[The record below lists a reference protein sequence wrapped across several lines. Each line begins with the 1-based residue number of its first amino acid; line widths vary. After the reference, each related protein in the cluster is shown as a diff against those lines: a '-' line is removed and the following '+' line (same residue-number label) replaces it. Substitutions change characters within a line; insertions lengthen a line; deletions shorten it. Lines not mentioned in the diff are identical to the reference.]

1 MCSLA
6 PSKHDT
12 MTRTSSLEQ
21 RLSEALPCDLRL
33 RAYHLSTP
41 PTLSDAVF
49 SPPPGQ
55 DEQATFCESHFIGI
69 ASPQDTSHANTEL
82 FLLAIEILIFTTDD
96 LTTVFVSKADT
107 SGCLNEVNPRPSSSS
122 LTRAVLE
129 TVLDYLLQPRLLVDD
144 KVVLSLFARSQ
155 NQYLFPGSIENPH
168 KHVLDD
174 RQLIKWWCRVL
185 DSIWRPLDRDLKSP
199 DTHDISAYVVV
210 PGCDRADTRAFFP
223 PSFRQDPA
231 SAPRWNNAYPI
242 TLLAP
247 DASLPLRCSI
257 PRLPDDPK
265 TRFLDDLDGDYIG
278 PEGQWRN
285 VRSLDHF
292 WEMMSYRQECLA
304 GRLVG
309 FVWVVF
315 SRSRRMT
322 NEDDDAQTEV
332 NSSFVSDAAGDTA
345 LPTPAQSQIQM
356 SQEVMRPST
365 ETNGH
370 DIEALPESPPP
381 SSPVLEP
388 SQPTSPTSVH
398 NHREDLSPVLIGPS
412 QDHVK
417 AASVPVWPSST
428 KGQVI
433 ITTAD
438 YSSLI
443 DFLLEL
449 DFAGKITA
457 ASSTQQFI
465 EQANKYAAAYSS
477 SDLHAGTESTSF
489 GITVTGQKKPESGFA
504 QKQRQ
509 LEQEVASPHI
519 NMLSGVRKKRKMEP
533 NDPSEPGEGTGMDDG
548 DAKVLS
554 SGLVKKK
561 TKTIGDPV
569 EETET
574 GPQVDEEVTS
584 PSQNGDGRNEVKGL
598 DSMLVRKKVKL
609 ARTQG

>member
-1 MCSLA
+1 
-6 PSKHDT
+6 
-12 MTRTSSLEQ
+12 MTRTVSLEQ
-21 RLSEALPCDLRL
+21 RLSEALPCHLRL

-41 PTLSDAVF
+41 PTLSDAIF

-55 DEQATFCESHFIGI
+55 NERATFCESHFVGI
-69 ASPQDTSHANTEL
+69 ASPQNISHANTEL

-107 SGCLNEVNPRPSSSS
+107 SGFLNEVNIRPGSSS

-155 NQYLFPGSIENPH
+155 NQYLFPGSIENPD

-199 DTHDISAYVVV
+199 DAHDIGAYVVV

-231 SAPRWNNAYPI
+231 SVPRWNNAYPI
-242 TLLAP
+242 NFIAQ
-247 DASLPLRCSI
+247 DASQPLRCSI

-265 TRFLDDLDGDYIG
+265 SRFLDDLDGDYIG

-292 WEMMSYRQECLA
+292 WEMMSYRQECSA

-315 SRSRRMT
+315 SRSRRKM
-322 NEDDDAQTEV
+322 NEDDDTQTEV
-332 NSSFVSDAAGDTA
+332 NSSFVSDGTGNVG
-345 LPTPAQSQIQM
+345 LPNPAQSQVQT
-356 SQEVMRPST
+356 SQEVIRPLPDA
-365 ETNGH
+365 NGH
-370 DIEALPESPPP
+370 DIEALPESSPP

-388 SQPTSPTSVH
+388 SQPASSTPVH
-398 NHREDLSPVLIGPS
+398 NYRESIPPALIGPS
-412 QDHVK
+412 EDHTRV
-417 AASVPVWPSST
+417 ASVPAWPSST

-433 ITTAD
+433 ITTTD

-443 DFLLEL
+443 EFLLEL

-457 ASSTQQFI
+457 ASSTHQFI

-504 QKQRQ
+504 QNQRTPK
-509 LEQEVASPHI
+509 QEVASPHI
-519 NMLSGVRKKRKMEP
+519 NMLSGGRKKRKVEP
-533 NDPSEPGEGTGMDDG
+533 NGVSKSGKGTGG
-548 DAKVLS
+548 DNGEAKVLS
-554 SGLVKKK
+554 SGLVRKKV
-561 TKTIGDPV
+561 KTISESV

-574 GPQVDEEVTS
+574 GPQIDRHVTS
-584 PSQNGDGRNEVKGL
+584 LSQNGDGRDEVKAL
-598 DSMLVRKKVKL
+598 DSLLVRKKVKL
-609 ARTQG
+609 AKSQE